1 MDEPR
6 LRLVEGSSAVQTRHP
21 THPAE
26 FGGLDSTALRERFL
40 VGDLFADGE
49 VRLTYSHHDRI
60 VIGGAGP
67 PGPPPTPP
75 GPPPPRAPHL
85 LHPPG
90 HAPPCPPRPRRGG
103 GRGAQNHPDAPP
115 PPHLCQGH
123 PG

>member
-60 VIGGAGP
+60 VIGGG
-67 PGPPPTPP
+67 
-75 GPPPPRAPHL
+75 GPPPP
-85 LHPPG
+85 PP
-90 HAPPCPPRPRRGG
+90 APP
-103 GRGAQNHPDAPP
+103 APP
-115 PPHLCQGH
+115 PAPARPLSRPPGIAGRWPRAPPHPA
-123 PG
+123 PGGGAEGPRAPPRSCCRRG